1 MKKQPILVR
10 PEIHKALK
18 MKALIEGITMFVLT
32 DRIFVEYIDNNCE
45 KVVLTENDN
54 DDLEPIK
61 PLEV

>member
-18 MKALIEGITMFVLT
+18 MKALIEGITMFELT